1 MSMSYISPLL
11 IYCVVLNST
20 VYTII
25 SYIKIPVKKGNTG
38 IVDNSGIIIGIAG
51 IVGDT
56 SIDL

>member
-25 SYIKIPVKKGNTG
+25 SYIKVPVKKGNTG
-38 IVDNSGIIIGIAG
+38 ITDNTGILII
-51 IVGDT
+51 VV
-56 SIDL
+56 LL